1 VNIFFDNCTSP
12 THAATL
18 DGFVSHLGHRAFHI
32 SNLPCGRHASDL
44 DWIKMLAERNDGPW
58 IIITGDGRIVK
69 NKPERTALRQAG
81 LSGFVLSPAYQKTPI
96 NQVASILVWRWPE
109 MEQLLGLVAGPALYE
124 LPINRTSKP
133 KQLPL

>member
-1 VNIFFDNCTSP
+1 
-12 THAATL
+12 
-18 DGFVSHLGHRAFHI
+18 
-32 SNLPCGRHASDL
+32 
-44 DWIKMLAERNDGPW
+44 MLAARGDGPW
-58 IIITGDGRIVK
+58 IIITGDGRLLK

-81 LSGFVLSPAYQKTPI
+81 LSGFVLAAAYQKTPI
-96 NQVASILVWRWPE
+96 HQIASILIWRWPE